1 MNIIDLIII
10 LIGGAMIYRWY
21 KVGLV
26 RNLFA
31 VGGLFVGIVIGLI
44 IAPVIMGWFKDSVGK
59 FVAVILTVSISTFAF
74 GTLGEAMG
82 LRLNIRLRSNTAQ
95 KINAYAGSIASVFFL
110 LVFAWLGAAVIVSS
124 PFKKFNSFIEDSVII
139 QFLNKEL
146 PPTPPIVD
154 RIDGLVKPFDFPQV
168 FAGVPQKLAEPVAPA
183 GSNAVR
189 QAVASAGQ
197 STIKIEA
204 RGCGNTISSG
214 SGFIAGAGLVM
225 TNAHVVAGANSITT
239 IDTSG
244 SYDSEVVYY
253 DPSMDIAI
261 LKTPIL
267 KGKVLNI
274 STLEYSRGQEAV
286 ALGFPGGGSFSAE
299 PAGVTNLIKAR
310 GLDIYSQSQVI
321 RNVYEFV
328 GNVVQGNSG
337 GPLVLSDGTVIGMVF
352 ASAQNNTGYGY
363 ALTGAEINQAL
374 GLVSNNRVSTQ
385 ACYQ

>member
-1 MNIIDLIII
+1 
-10 LIGGAMIYRWY
+10 
-21 KVGLV
+21 
-26 RNLFA
+26 
-31 VGGLFVGIVIGLI
+31 
-44 IAPVIMGWFKDSVGK
+44 
-59 FVAVILTVSISTFAF
+59 
-74 GTLGEAMG
+74 
-82 LRLNIRLRSNTAQ
+82 
-95 KINAYAGSIASVFFL
+95 
-110 LVFAWLGAAVIVSS
+110 
-124 PFKKFNSFIEDSVII
+124 
-139 QFLNKEL
+139 
-146 PPTPPIVD
+146 
-154 RIDGLVKPFDFPQV
+154 
-168 FAGVPQKLAEPVAPA
+168 
-183 GSNAVR
+183 
-189 QAVASAGQ
+189 
-197 STIKIEA
+197 
-204 RGCGNTISSG
+204 
-214 SGFIAGAGLVM
+214 M